1 MYTHTKLCGKILP
14 ICLFCTRFKL
24 DIMERIKL
32 NLPESFSFST
42 TIPIRISDVNYGGH
56 VGNDSFLSLLHEAR
70 LRFLHQFGYSEMSV
84 EGVGLIM
91 SDVGIEYKRELVYG
105 NKVKISVAAT
115 GFDRLGFDLYYL
127 IELLDGDQTVLAG
140 KAKTG
145 MMCFDY
151 ATKKKATIPAIAIER
166 MTS

>member
-1 MYTHTKLCGKILP
+1 
-14 ICLFCTRFKL
+14 
-24 DIMERIKL
+24 MERIKL
-32 NLPESFSFST
+32 NLPETFSFST

-70 LRFLHQFGYSEMSV
+70 LRFLNQFGYSEMNV

-91 SDVGIEYKRELVYG
+91 SDVGIEYKKELAYG
-105 NKVKISVAAT
+105 DAIKISVAAT

-127 IELLDGDQTVLAG
+127 IELIDGDKTIVAG

-145 MMCFDY
+145 MLCFDY
-151 ATKKKATIPAIAIER
+151 ATKRKASISAVAIEK
-166 MTS
+166 MTT

>member
-1 MYTHTKLCGKILP
+1 
-14 ICLFCTRFKL
+14 
-24 DIMERIKL
+24 MERIKL
-32 NLPESFSFST
+32 NLPETFSFST
-42 TIPIRISDVNYGGH
+42 TMPIRISDVNYGGH

-70 LRFLHQFGYSEMSV
+70 LRFLHHFGYSEMSV

-105 NKVKISVAAT
+105 DNIKISVAAN

-127 IELLDGDQTVLAG
+127 VELIEGDKTVLAG

-151 ATKKKATIPAIAIER
+151 ATKKKASIPSIAIEK
-166 MTS
+166 MTASF

>member
-1 MYTHTKLCGKILP
+1 
-14 ICLFCTRFKL
+14 
-24 DIMERIKL
+24 MERIKL
-32 NLPESFSFST
+32 NLPETFSFST

-70 LRFLHQFGYSEMSV
+70 LRFLNQFGYSEMNV

-91 SDVGIEYKRELVYG
+91 SDVGIEYKKELAYG
-105 NKVKISVAAT
+105 DTIKISVAAT

-127 IELLDGDQTVLAG
+127 IELIDGDKTIVAG

-145 MMCFDY
+145 MLCFDY
-151 ATKKKATIPAIAIER
+151 ATKRKASISAVAIEK
-166 MTS
+166 MTT